1 MTANTIFLN
10 TVSILT
16 ACVVM
21 HQTCRLL
28 AYIARH
34 RLYSYLDNHY
44 PEQTA
49 MTDEM
54 EADER
59 LYSLWKT
66 RYTLKQAV
74 QVADFLTCCATAST
88 TVAATCSLLSN
99 L

>member
-1 MTANTIFLN
+1 MNANTIFLN

-21 HQTCRLL
+21 LQTLRLL
-28 AYIARH
+28 AYIART
-34 RLYSYLDNHY
+34 RLFSYMDDHY

-49 MTDEM
+49 MTEEM
-54 EADER
+54 EADEH

-74 QVADFLTCCATAST
+74 QVADFFTCCATATT